1 MAIASLPSKTGQIR
15 KENEILIL
23 AAAEQEFADRGFDGA
38 VMGSIAKRAG
48 LARANIYYYFN
59 SREQLYWRLLKN
71 IVAKWNKS
79 FPDIN
84 REDDPAN
91 ILGAYI
97 KAKVKFSLQN
107 PAASKIFAAEILRG
121 APIIGEYL
129 EDLYGNWLRG
139 RVYVIEAWIQAGKM
153 DRVDP
158 HHLIFMI
165 WSTTQHYA
173 DFDFQVKAALGKD
186 KYTKEDFHK
195 ITSTLTHIIL
205 KGCGIKPLEDAA
217 L

>member
-1 MAIASLPSKTGQIR
+1 
-15 KENEILIL
+15 
-23 AAAEQEFADRGFDGA
+23 
-38 VMGSIAKRAG
+38 
-48 LARANIYYYFN
+48 
-59 SREQLYWRLLKN
+59 
-71 IVAKWNKS
+71 
-79 FPDIN
+79 
-84 REDDPAN
+84 
-91 ILGAYI
+91 
-97 KAKVKFSLQN
+97 
-107 PAASKIFAAEILRG
+107 
-121 APIIGEYL
+121 
-129 EDLYGNWLRG
+129 
-139 RVYVIEAWIQAGKM
+139 M